1 MALII
6 GVVIVLLILFGFL
19 CYKKAPPTE
28 AIVVT
33 GFGLARP
40 KVVCGKGTFVLPVL
54 QRADRLNMRLL
65 KIDVKTPETGV
76 KTQNGVSLW
85 IDSVVTIQ
93 VYSENS
99 TVLDEEVK
107 ASGLKDA
114 KAYIMSRQQAAISN
128 FLGMNEQGINDKV
141 NDVLQGNLREIVSD
155 MTVDQILTNRKQKTM
170 QEQFPIECREVVMK
184 HNGEIHRADVF
195 KDGVVVEFQHSPITP
210 QEFRERN
217 TFYNTLGYKVA
228 WVFDVSDK
236 GIVPTIGKDGLP
248 DYFHLYWERPLSVLR
263 FGPVPQ
269 QDSVNAWVSICFYFG
284 TIETGEDKPE
294 YAIRRVNWSHV
305 DHMSWK
311 PTYKYFDVDDDH
323 EIHMSGKMDM
333 LDFFRTTVEMMRKRL
348 AKEPQQQFLR
358 VVDRHRGF
366 LAPCPKGKANGGM
379 RTYGCRDCESFIC
392 SMTCVSGGSSGVYC
406 AYPAQANTYGDWDT
420 DYRV

>member
-1 MALII
+1 MFVARDTEGTLIWADEANKQTDYFCPVCS
-6 GVVIVLLILFGFL
+6 GKLILRAGEVNAHHF
-19 CYKKAPPTE
+19 AHE
-28 AIVVT
+28 A
-33 GFGLARP
+33 GACP
-40 KVVCGKGTFVLPVL
+40 
-54 QRADRLNMRLL
+54 DHWHY
-65 KIDVKTPETGV
+65 D
-76 KTQNGVSLW
+76 
-85 IDSVVTIQ
+85 
-93 VYSENS
+93 
-99 TVLDEEVK
+99 
-107 ASGLKDA
+107 
-114 KAYIMSRQQAAISN
+114 MS
-128 FLGMNEQGINDKV
+128 DWH
-141 NDVLQGNLREIVSD
+141 
-155 MTVDQILTNRKQKTM
+155 KTM

-184 HNGEIHRADVF
+184 HNGEIHRADIF

-263 FGPVPQ
+263 FGP
-269 QDSVNAWVSICFYFG
+269 
-284 TIETGEDKPE
+284 
-294 YAIRRVNWSHV
+294 
-305 DHMSWK
+305 
-311 PTYKYFDVDDDH
+311 
-323 EIHMSGKMDM
+323 
-333 LDFFRTTVEMMRKRL
+333 
-348 AKEPQQQFLR
+348 EPQQQFLR

>member
-1 MALII
+1 M
-6 GVVIVLLILFGFL
+6 
-19 CYKKAPPTE
+19 PPNCTE
-28 AIVVT
+28 QNSPVR
-33 GFGLARP
+33 RP
-40 KVVCGKGTFVLPVL
+40 
-54 QRADRLNMRLL
+54 
-65 KIDVKTPETGV
+65 
-76 KTQNGVSLW
+76 W
-85 IDSVVTIQ
+85 
-93 VYSENS
+93 
-99 TVLDEEVK
+99 
-107 ASGLKDA
+107 
-114 KAYIMSRQQAAISN
+114 
-128 FLGMNEQGINDKV
+128 
-141 NDVLQGNLREIVSD
+141 
-155 MTVDQILTNRKQKTM
+155 
-170 QEQFPIECREVVMK
+170 
-184 HNGEIHRADVF
+184 
-195 KDGVVVEFQHSPITP
+195 
-210 QEFRERN
+210 
-217 TFYNTLGYKVA
+217 
-228 WVFDVSDK
+228 
-236 GIVPTIGKDGLP
+236 TIGKDGLP

-269 QDSVNAWVSICFYFG
+269 QDSINAWVSICFYFG

-333 LDFFRTTVEMMRKRL
+333 LDFFRTTIEIMRKRL

-420 DYRV
+420 NYRV

>member
-1 MALII
+1 MFVARDTEGTLIWADEANKQTDYFCPVCS
-6 GVVIVLLILFGFL
+6 GKLILRAGEVNAHHF
-19 CYKKAPPTE
+19 AHE
-28 AIVVT
+28 A
-33 GFGLARP
+33 GACP
-40 KVVCGKGTFVLPVL
+40 
-54 QRADRLNMRLL
+54 DHWHY
-65 KIDVKTPETGV
+65 D
-76 KTQNGVSLW
+76 
-85 IDSVVTIQ
+85 
-93 VYSENS
+93 
-99 TVLDEEVK
+99 
-107 ASGLKDA
+107 
-114 KAYIMSRQQAAISN
+114 MS
-128 FLGMNEQGINDKV
+128 DWH
-141 NDVLQGNLREIVSD
+141 
-155 MTVDQILTNRKQKTM
+155 KTM

-184 HNGEIHRADVF
+184 HNGEIHRADIF
-195 KDGVVVEFQHSPITP
+195 K
-210 QEFRERN
+210 
-217 TFYNTLGYKVA
+217 
-228 WVFDVSDK
+228 
-236 GIVPTIGKDGLP
+236 
-248 DYFHLYWERPLSVLR
+248 
-263 FGPVPQ
+263 
-269 QDSVNAWVSICFYFG
+269 DSVNAWVSICFYFG

-333 LDFFRTTVEMMRKRL
+333 LDFFRTTIEMMRKRL

>member
-155 MTVDQILTNRKQKTM
+155 MTVDQILTNRKQM
-170 QEQFPIECREVVMK
+170 ALSVIENARPDLAKMGLEVVTFNVQDIRDAK
-184 HNGEIHRADVF
+184 VAKDPREAVLENEAVKRLCRDKIEKIPKYVRLKKLIELAATTSKTKLVVKYETAEGEATTIASYTFRDLQDYQLIQQ
-195 KDGVVVEFQHSPITP
+195 DGFYLRSGLFGE
-210 QEFRERN
+210 RERLCLDPPSGMFITVDDAL
-217 TFYNTLGYKVA
+217 TFIPLDNVIGIKLP
-228 WVFDVSDK
+228 S
-236 GIVPTIGKDGLP
+236 GIV
-248 DYFHLYWERPLSVLR
+248 
-263 FGPVPQ
+263 
-269 QDSVNAWVSICFYFG
+269 
-284 TIETGEDKPE
+284 
-294 YAIRRVNWSHV
+294 
-305 DHMSWK
+305 
-311 PTYKYFDVDDDH
+311 
-323 EIHMSGKMDM
+323 
-333 LDFFRTTVEMMRKRL
+333 
-348 AKEPQQQFLR
+348 
-358 VVDRHRGF
+358 
-366 LAPCPKGKANGGM
+366 
-379 RTYGCRDCESFIC
+379 
-392 SMTCVSGGSSGVYC
+392 
-406 AYPAQANTYGDWDT
+406 YP
-420 DYRV
+420 

>member
-155 MTVDQILTNRKQKTM
+155 MTVDQILTNRKQM
-170 QEQFPIECREVVMK
+170 ALSVIENARPDLAKMGLEVVTFNVQDIRDAIDGQGHNHGVIEAIPVTDEMK
-184 HNGEIHRADVF
+184 QEYEEIQNPVLQIEKAIVTVYNYRNQKKELSQVIETLDSLLYVMNNNPMISMN
-195 KDGVVVEFQHSPITP
+195 DSYSP
-210 QEFRERN
+210 QVSEFRSKYTQYNGMLQEEN
-217 TFYNTLGYKVA
+217 PLITADDVNTLKQIVVDAYDFLNGNG
-228 WVFDVSDK
+228 FDVSTVDANAAQ
-236 GIVPTIGKDGLP
+236 
-248 DYFHLYWERPLSVLR
+248 LYRTEL
-263 FGPVPQ
+263 
-269 QDSVNAWVSICFYFG
+269 A
-284 TIETGEDKPE
+284 GE
-294 YAIRRVNWSHV
+294 
-305 DHMSWK
+305 
-311 PTYKYFDVDDDH
+311 
-323 EIHMSGKMDM
+323 
-333 LDFFRTTVEMMRKRL
+333 TTVDNSTN
-348 AKEPQQQFLR
+348 A
-358 VVDRHRGF
+358 
-366 LAPCPKGKANGGM
+366 APAP
-379 RTYGCRDCESFIC
+379 TE
-392 SMTCVSGGSSGVYC
+392 
-406 AYPAQANTYGDWDT
+406 
-420 DYRV
+420 